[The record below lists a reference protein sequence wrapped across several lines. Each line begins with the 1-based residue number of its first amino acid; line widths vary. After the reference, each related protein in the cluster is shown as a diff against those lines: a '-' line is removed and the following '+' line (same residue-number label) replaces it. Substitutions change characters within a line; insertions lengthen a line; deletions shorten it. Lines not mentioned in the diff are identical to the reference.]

1 LRGNPVDFLVIA
13 QILAL
18 LCISAL
24 CVYLIVVLLR
34 VKDILTGVEKDLK
47 EMTARTI
54 PILENMEYITARVK
68 SITENIDDQVLIVR
82 ESILSMKQIADNV
95 VALERKVQDR
105 IEGPILETVAFV
117 ASIFN
122 GLRTFVDRI
131 RA

>member
-1 LRGNPVDFLVIA
+1 MESVLVIA

-18 LCISAL
+18 LCLSAL

-34 VKDILTGVEKDLK
+34 VRDILSAVEKDFK
-47 EMTARTI
+47 EMTTRAL

-68 SITENIDDQVLIVR
+68 SITENIDEQVMIVR
-82 ESILSMKQIADNV
+82 ESISSVKEIADSV

-105 IEGPILETVAFV
+105 IEGPILDTVAFV
-117 ASIFN
+117 ASVFN
-122 GLRTFVDRI
+122 GVRTFLDRI